1 VTPVTAGRDGGHSGS
16 VSTSVITCVY
26 EGSVLSGVPWL
37 LLLLRTAFAGE
48 TGTACSKR
56 IYVIDS
62 NIRI

>member
-1 VTPVTAGRDGGHSGS
+1 VTPVTDGRDGGHSGS
-16 VSTSVITCVY
+16 VSASVITCVY
-26 EGSVLSGVPWL
+26 EGSVLSEVPWL
-37 LLLLRTAFAGE
+37 LLLRTAYAGE